1 MLLSFRTPGGMDR
14 QSESSCGQ
22 DTSSWC
28 RFSGSSWPDTQKIL
42 QWQELVDADYECAGH
57 MPVMLDGGAEVRVF
71 RRRSGAVSRASRDIS
86 VEPGLGDLG
95 GDDIQPG
102 DRQDRAHQPCGD
114 RNKSEDL
121 DEREIGKCDGERDKR
136 HR

>member
-1 MLLSFRTPGGMDR
+1 MLDR
-14 QSESSCGQ
+14 LKIESILR
-22 DTSSWC
+22 C
-28 RFSGSSWPDTQKIL
+28 RFPGATLAQVAGAANAIMGLSDE
-42 QWQELVDADYECAGH
+42 WQELVDADYECGTVH

-71 RRRSGAVSRASRDIS
+71 RRRSGAVSRASRDNS
-86 VEPGLGDLG
+86 VKPGLGDLG